1 MWSKLQSG
9 TLNSSTAYQLGELYT
24 ELEYPEETTMVEPT
38 YDPQKKGKGRPRGA
52 RNKNKED
59 AREKSHFEHMREEL
73 AQLEKSKSK
82 STTATKS
89 RGQPKS
95 NLASTSQT
103 VLTSQELQSQPPQE
117 SQSSQQPIKHLGV
130 NFGIRN
136 IDGFWF
142 DYIK

>member
-1 MWSKLQSG
+1 
-9 TLNSSTAYQLGELYT
+9 
-24 ELEYPEETTMVEPT
+24 MVEPT
-38 YDPQKKGKGRPRGA
+38 YDPQKKGKGRPCGA

-73 AQLEKSKSK
+73 AQLEKGKSK

-117 SQSSQQPIKHLGV
+117 SQSSPQPIKH
-130 NFGIRN
+130 
-136 IDGFWF
+136 
-142 DYIK
+142 